1 MMADVWLTP
10 TLGASSVVTWPIPDN
25 WVAWEVAHPSSVA
38 LEWPTRMARWKPQGP
53 EGGTASSPIRAKSL
67 SLLRDS
73 HRAAAIQ
80 QMRCHIVY
88 LDPSSRTFVFPKYL
102 RTPTVK

>member
-53 EGGTASSPIRAKSL
+53 EAGTASSPHPCENL
-67 SLLRDS
+67 SAL
-73 HRAAAIQ
+73 ATVIAPQ
-80 QMRCHIVY
+80 
-88 LDPSSRTFVFPKYL
+88 PSSRCAVMLSIWTL
-102 RTPTVK
+102 RPEPLYFRSTCAHRP